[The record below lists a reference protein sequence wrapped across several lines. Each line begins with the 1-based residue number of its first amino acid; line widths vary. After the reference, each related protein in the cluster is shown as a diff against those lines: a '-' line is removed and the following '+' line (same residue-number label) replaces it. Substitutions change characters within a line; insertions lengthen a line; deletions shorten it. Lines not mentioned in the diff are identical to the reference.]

1 MLAGSVKRVVTDL
14 RGLPRQF
21 WVLAAGILVFL
32 IGVEMTYPYETLY
45 LNQELGVSMTTLG
58 VILGVTLLATLPLQ
72 VAGGAVCDKV
82 GRRPVLIVAILAS
95 MTLYIGLGLTRDLAV
110 IVALIAFEAAFGWA
124 QFITASNA
132 MIADVTT
139 LEQRTEA
146 FSVSRV
152 ALNAGISIGPFI
164 ALSLLAVDPSYRL
177 NFFASGIVCAG
188 FLLIVLTRLRET
200 RPATTQTVSVAAA
213 FRGYGAVLRD
223 RQMVTF
229 CFIALLP
236 LYAFGQIWATMP
248 VMLADLH
255 GVTAQRWSVAMVV
268 YGVSMVI
275 LQYPVIRVLSGSDH
289 MLLLSLSC
297 VAMGAG
303 VGSRGV
309 RALARDARLHRL
321 HRPRP
326 RPAPAHR
333 RGGRLPARAG
343 GTARPLHGGVDDRVH
358 GRLRAR
364 TAARRL
370 GAGRARR
377 PDGVRRRHGRLPR
390 GSGAVPPAPPRRARE
405 DRRGGT
411 ARGGGSARRE
421 AHRGAPRAGGLRP
434 AARRGAAPATGSTRA
449 TGEAQARRVFSRMQT
464 ATATNAQ
471 EASTGCQTGAHHSL
485 GIRNSRSRSPSDDG
499 QRSSTQS
506 QT

>member
-1 MLAGSVKRVVTDL
+1 VLAGSVKRVVTDL

-72 VAGGAVCDKV
+72 MAGGAVCDKV

-95 MTLYIGLGLTRDLAV
+95 MTLYIGLALTRDLAV

-152 ALNAGISIGPFI
+152 ALNAGISLGPLV
-164 ALSLLAVDPSYRL
+164 ALFLLAADPSYRL
-177 NFFASGIVCAG
+177 NFIGSAIVCAG

-200 RPATTQTVSVAAA
+200 RPATTREVSVASA

-223 RQMVTF
+223 RQLLAF
-229 CFIALLP
+229 CLIALLP

-255 GVTAQRWSVAMVV
+255 GVTAQQWSVAMVV
-268 YGVSMVI
+268 YGVSMVV
-275 LQYPVIRVLSGSDH
+275 LQYPVIRVLSPHDH
-289 MLLLSLSC
+289 MVLLSLSC
-297 VAMGAG
+297 VAVGAG
-303 VGSRGV
+303 VGIAAFVPWPATLACIVSIAFGLVLLLPIASAIVSRLAPVDLRGRYMGVWTIVYMGGYALGPLLGGWALDALGGRAAFAVVTAACLVGAALFPLLRAGV
-309 RALARDARLHRL
+309 RTRIDEAKRLEAADA
-321 HRPRP
+321 
-326 RPAPAHR
+326 
-333 RGGRLPARAG
+333 
-343 GTARPLHGGVDDRVH
+343 
-358 GRLRAR
+358 
-364 TAARRL
+364 L
-370 GAGRARR
+370 GAQLTVER
-377 PDGVRRRHGRLPR
+377 PEQ
-390 GSGAVPPAPPRRARE
+390 AV
-405 DRRGGT
+405 
-411 ARGGGSARRE
+411 
-421 AHRGAPRAGGLRP
+421 
-434 AARRGAAPATGSTRA
+434 
-449 TGEAQARRVFSRMQT
+449 
-464 ATATNAQ
+464 
-471 EASTGCQTGAHHSL
+471 
-485 GIRNSRSRSPSDDG
+485 
-499 QRSSTQS
+499 
-506 QT
+506 

>member
-1 MLAGSVKRVVTDL
+1 MLAGSFKRVVTDL

-32 IGVEMTYPYETLY
+32 IGVEMTYPFETLY

-139 LEQRTEA
+139 PEQRTEA

-200 RPATTQTVSVAAA
+200 RPATTRTVSVAAA

-223 RQMVTF
+223 RQMLAF
-229 CFIALLP
+229 CLIALLP

-275 LQYPVIRVLSGSDH
+275 LQYPVIRALSRRDH
-289 MLLLSLSC
+289 MRCCHCRASPWEPGVGAAAFVPWPATLACIVSIALGLVLLLPIASAVVSRLAPVELRGRYMGVWTIVYMGGYALGPLLGGWALDALGGRTAFAI
-297 VAMGAG
+297 VAATCLVGAALFPLLR
-303 VGSRGV
+303 RGV
-309 RALARDARLHRL
+309 RERIDAAERLEG
-321 HRPRP
+321 
-326 RPAPAHR
+326 AEA
-333 RGGRLPARAG
+333 
-343 GTARPLHGGVDDRVH
+343 
-358 GRLRAR
+358 
-364 TAARRL
+364 L
-370 GAGRARR
+370 GAQ
-377 PDGVRRRHGRLPR
+377 L
-390 GSGAVPPAPPRRARE
+390 
-405 DRRGGT
+405 
-411 ARGGGSARRE
+411 
-421 AHRGAPRAGGLRP
+421 
-434 AARRGAAPATGSTRA
+434 
-449 TGEAQARRVFSRMQT
+449 TGERPEQAV
-464 ATATNAQ
+464 
-471 EASTGCQTGAHHSL
+471 
-485 GIRNSRSRSPSDDG
+485 
-499 QRSSTQS
+499 
-506 QT
+506 

>member
-32 IGVEMTYPYETLY
+32 IGVEMTYPFETLY

-164 ALSLLAVDPSYRL
+164 ALSLLGRGPLVPAQLLRARASSAPASCSSCSRACGRPGPRPPGRCPSRPPS
-177 NFFASGIVCAG
+177 AATAPSCATG
-188 FLLIVLTRLRET
+188 SML
-200 RPATTQTVSVAAA
+200 A
-213 FRGYGAVLRD
+213 FCL
-223 RQMVTF
+223 
-229 CFIALLP
+229 IALLP

-268 YGVSMVI
+268 YGVSMVV
-275 LQYPVIRVLSGSDH
+275 LQYPVIRVLSPQRPHGCCCRCRASPWAPGSGVAAFVPWPATLACIVSIALGLV
-289 MLLLSLSC
+289 LLLPIAAAVVSGSRRWSC
-297 VAMGAG
+297 AAATWASGRSCTWAATRSGRCSGGWALDALGGRAAFAVVTAACLVGAALFPLLR
-303 VGSRGV
+303 RGV
-309 RALARDARLHRL
+309 RARIDEAERLE
-321 HRPRP
+321 
-326 RPAPAHR
+326 
-333 RGGRLPARAG
+333 
-343 GTARPLHGGVDDRVH
+343 
-358 GRLRAR
+358 
-364 TAARRL
+364 AAEAL
-370 GAGRARR
+370 GAQ
-377 PDGVRRRHGRLPR
+377 L
-390 GSGAVPPAPPRRARE
+390 
-405 DRRGGT
+405 
-411 ARGGGSARRE
+411 
-421 AHRGAPRAGGLRP
+421 
-434 AARRGAAPATGSTRA
+434 
-449 TGEAQARRVFSRMQT
+449 TGERPEQAV
-464 ATATNAQ
+464 
-471 EASTGCQTGAHHSL
+471 
-485 GIRNSRSRSPSDDG
+485 
-499 QRSSTQS
+499 
-506 QT
+506 

>member
-1 MLAGSVKRVVTDL
+1 VLAGSVKRVVTDL

-32 IGVEMTYPYETLY
+32 IGVEMTYPFETLY

-152 ALNAGISIGPFI
+152 ALNAGISIGPLI
-164 ALSLLAVDPSYRL
+164 ALALLAVDPSYRL

-188 FLLIVLTRLRET
+188 FLIIVLTRLRET
-200 RPATTQTVSVAAA
+200 RPAATRPASVASA

-223 RQMVTF
+223 RQLLAF
-229 CFIALLP
+229 CLVALLP

-255 GVTAQRWSVAMVV
+255 DVTAQRWSVAMVV

-303 VGSRGV
+303 IGVAAFVPWPATLACIVSIALGLVLLLPIAAAVVSRLAPVELRGRYMGV
-309 RALARDARLHRL
+309 WTIVYMGGYALGPLLGGWAFDAL
-321 HRPRP
+321 
-326 RPAPAHR
+326 
-333 RGGRLPARAG
+333 GGR
-343 GTARPLHGGVDDRVH
+343 TAFAVV
-358 GRLRAR
+358 
-364 TAARRL
+364 TAACLAGAALFPLLRRSVRERIAEAERLEAAEAL
-370 GAGRARR
+370 GA
-377 PDGVRRRHGRLPR
+377 
-390 GSGAVPPAPPRRARE
+390 
-405 DRRGGT
+405 T
-411 ARGGGSARRE
+411 F
-421 AHRGAPRAGGLRP
+421 
-434 AARRGAAPATGSTRA
+434 
-449 TGEAQARRVFSRMQT
+449 TGERPEQAV
-464 ATATNAQ
+464 
-471 EASTGCQTGAHHSL
+471 
-485 GIRNSRSRSPSDDG
+485 
-499 QRSSTQS
+499 
-506 QT
+506 

>member
-1 MLAGSVKRVVTDL
+1 VLAGSVKRIVTDL

-82 GRRPVLIVAILAS
+82 GRRPVLVIAILAS

-200 RPATTQTVSVAAA
+200 RPATTQTVSVMAT
-213 FRGYGAVLRD
+213 FRGYGAVVRD
-223 RQMVTF
+223 RQLLAF
-229 CFIALLP
+229 CCIALLP

-255 GVTAQRWSVAMVV
+255 GVSAQRWSVAMVV

-275 LQYPVIRVLSGSDH
+275 LQYPVIRALSGSDH

-297 VAMGAG
+297 VALGAG
-303 VGSRGV
+303 VGVAAFVPWPATLACIVSIALGIVLLLPIASAVVSRLAPVDLRGRYIGVWTIVYMGGYALGPLLGGWALDALGGRMAFAVVTAACLAGAALFPLLRRGV
-309 RALARDARLHRL
+309 RERIDEA
-321 HRPRP
+321 
-326 RPAPAHR
+326 
-333 RGGRLPARAG
+333 AG
-343 GTARPLHGGVDDRVH
+343 LE
-358 GRLRAR
+358 
-364 TAARRL
+364 AAEAL
-370 GAGRARR
+370 GAE
-377 PDGVRRRHGRLPR
+377 L
-390 GSGAVPPAPPRRARE
+390 
-405 DRRGGT
+405 
-411 ARGGGSARRE
+411 
-421 AHRGAPRAGGLRP
+421 
-434 AARRGAAPATGSTRA
+434 
-449 TGEAQARRVFSRMQT
+449 TGERPEQAV
-464 ATATNAQ
+464 
-471 EASTGCQTGAHHSL
+471 
-485 GIRNSRSRSPSDDG
+485 
-499 QRSSTQS
+499 
-506 QT
+506 

>member
-1 MLAGSVKRVVTDL
+1 VLAGSVKRVVTDL
-14 RGLPRQF
+14 GGLPRQF

-152 ALNAGISIGPFI
+152 ALNAGISLGPLI
-164 ALSLLAVDPSYRL
+164 ALFLLAVDPSYRL

-200 RPATTQTVSVAAA
+200 RPATAQTVSVAAA

-223 RQMVTF
+223 RQMLGF

-289 MLLLSLSC
+289 ILLLSLSC

-303 VGSRGV
+303 VGVAAFVPWPATLACIVSIALGLVLLLPIASAVVSRLAPVELRGRYMGVWTIVYMGGYALGPLLGGWALDALGGRAAFAVVTAACLVGAALFPLLRAGV
-309 RALARDARLHRL
+309 RARIDEA
-321 HRPRP
+321 
-326 RPAPAHR
+326 
-333 RGGRLPARAG
+333 GRLE
-343 GTARPLHGGVDDRVH
+343 
-358 GRLRAR
+358 
-364 TAARRL
+364 AAEAL
-370 GAGRARR
+370 GAK
-377 PDGVRRRHGRLPR
+377 L
-390 GSGAVPPAPPRRARE
+390 
-405 DRRGGT
+405 
-411 ARGGGSARRE
+411 
-421 AHRGAPRAGGLRP
+421 
-434 AARRGAAPATGSTRA
+434 
-449 TGEAQARRVFSRMQT
+449 TGEPPEQAV
-464 ATATNAQ
+464 
-471 EASTGCQTGAHHSL
+471 
-485 GIRNSRSRSPSDDG
+485 
-499 QRSSTQS
+499 
-506 QT
+506 